1 MKVYELSAESGRKWV
16 WFFTVEGPVIPMTY
30 GEIVEFFKQQPRI
43 RIDRNTETTPK
54 TSKAKLADYSNLD
67 YTPTPVFSDRA
78 KNILGPH
85 IDSLGQW
92 LRLECSEEPYWLF
105 NITNVVNAMD
115 ESRSELLR
123 FAHGGVMRIARF
135 AFDPERLRGQ
145 LVFTPSQRPSAH
157 NLVTDEF
164 VKLVE
169 QHKLTGFHF
178 KLLWSDE
185 EGSHV
190 AKAA

>member
-16 WFFTVEGPVIPMTY
+16 WFFTAEGPVVPMTY
-30 GEIVEFFKQQPRI
+30 GEIVEFFEQQPRI
-43 RIDRNTETTPK
+43 RIGRNTEATPK

-67 YTPTPVFSDRA
+67 YTPTPVFSEGA
-78 KNILGPH
+78 KKILAPY
-85 IDSLGQW
+85 IDGLGQW
-92 LRLECSEEPYWLF
+92 LKLECDEAPYWLF
-105 NITNVVNAMD
+105 NITNVVDAID
-115 ESRSELLR
+115 EARAELLR
-123 FAHGGVMRIARF
+123 FPDGGVMRIARF

-145 LVFTPSQRPSAH
+145 LMFTPSQRPSAH
-157 NLVTDEF
+157 NLVTEEF

-169 QHKLTGFHF
+169 QHKLTGFNF

-185 EGSHV
+185 AEASE